1 MAKLFSYAF
10 LLYILAFPAQAADTV
25 TVDPVSIAFDGFESR
40 NLSGGSSAQAGGSAG
55 VVSSLP
61 MAVAQDGGFMSTP
74 VRPGNERNPEQL
86 LQAHADL
93 MFQPTTVNPIR
104 R

>member
-1 MAKLFSYAF
+1 
-10 LLYILAFPAQAADTV
+10 
-25 TVDPVSIAFDGFESR
+25 
-40 NLSGGSSAQAGGSAG
+40 

-104 R
+104 S